1 MVQCERTELNSSSVN
16 FSSDLFAGNVLGAFA
31 RALSDKVEQA
41 VCEATGLSS
50 SACSAIV
57 TVGSEPDSSIETLR
71 RMLSLE
77 HSSLVRLL
85 DRLEQRG
92 FLRRIRGSNVDQRMV
107 SVSLTDEGEDCFT
120 AILDARRATLEEV
133 MLPLGSAERKL
144 MIGMVAKMMPHV
156 VDPGDDQHYVC
167 RLCDL
172 EVCPQ
177 TDCPVNLA
185 YPDLFELPD
194 QPFRRKVSACQSR

>member
-1 MVQCERTELNSSSVN
+1 MEPCERTELNSSAVG
-16 FSSDLFAGNVLGAFA
+16 FSSDLFAGNVLGAFS
-31 RALSDKVEQA
+31 RALSDKVEHA

-50 SACSAIV
+50 SACSAVV

-85 DRLEQRG
+85 DRLERRG
-92 FLRRIRGSNVDQRMV
+92 LLKRVRGSRTDQRMV
-107 SVSLTDEGEDCFT
+107 SVSLTGKGEDCFT
-120 AILDARRATLEEV
+120 AILEARRATLEEV

-144 MIGMVAKMMPHV
+144 MVGIVAKMMPHV
-156 VDPGDDQHYVC
+156 VYPGDDQHYVC

-177 TDCPVNLA
+177 EECPVNLA
-185 YPDLFELPD
+185 YPDLFELPE
-194 QPFRRKVSACQSR
+194 QPFRRRASACQNR